1 MERAMQDVIRV
12 HCFGCGALNERG
24 LQIKSYWEGDE
35 VVCRWLPQPH
45 HIGYP
50 GILYGGMIA
59 SIVDCH
65 CLWTATAHAYRRAG
79 EEMRDGDF
87 RFFYVTGA
95 LKVNYRKP
103 VPIDRPVELRA
114 RLAEFAEKKVTV
126 NCDVLSGGTPAAD
139 AEVLAVRVPAGPA
152 AARASR
158 A

>member
-1 MERAMQDVIRV
+1 MERALQDIIKV

-24 LQIKSYWEGDE
+24 LHIKSRWEGDE
-35 VVCRWLPQPH
+35 VVCRWQPQAH

-79 EEMRDGDF
+79 QEMQEGVF
-87 RFFYVTGA
+87 RYSYVTAA

-114 RLAEFAEKKVTV
+114 RLAEFAEKKVAV
-126 NCDVLSGGTPAAD
+126 HCDVLSGGALAAD
-139 AEVLAVRVPAGPA
+139 AEVLAVRVPAG
-152 AARASR
+152 
-158 A
+158 

>member
-1 MERAMQDVIRV
+1 MERAMQDVIKV

-35 VVCRWLPQPH
+35 VVCRWQPQPH

-79 EEMRDGDF
+79 EKMREGDT
-87 RFFYVTGA
+87 RHLYVTAA

-103 VPIDRPVELRA
+103 MPIERPVELRA
-114 RLAEFAEKKVTV
+114 RLVEFAEKKISVA
-126 NCDVLSGGTPAAD
+126 CDVLSGGALAAD
-139 AEVLAVRVPAGPA
+139 AEVVAVRVPAGPA
-152 AARASR
+152 PATRA
-158 A
+158 

>member
-1 MERAMQDVIRV
+1 MERALQDVIKV

-24 LQIKSYWEGDE
+24 LQIKSHWDGDE
-35 VVCRWLPQPH
+35 VVCRWQPQPH

-50 GILYGGMIA
+50 GTLYGGMIA

-79 EEMRDGDF
+79 EELREGAF
-87 RFFYVTGA
+87 RHSYVTGA

-114 RLAEFAEKKVTV
+114 RLADFAERKVLV
-126 NCDVLSGGTPAAD
+126 RCDVLTDGALAAD
-139 AEVLAVRVPAGPA
+139 AEVLAVRV
-152 AARASR
+152 SR
-158 A
+158 PG